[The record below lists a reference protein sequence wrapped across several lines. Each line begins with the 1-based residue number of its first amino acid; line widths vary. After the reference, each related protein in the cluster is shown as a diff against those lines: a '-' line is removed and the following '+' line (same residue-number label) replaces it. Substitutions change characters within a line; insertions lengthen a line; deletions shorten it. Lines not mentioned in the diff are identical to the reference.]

1 MILLVSGASILARRK
16 AYSAATFLGVTIL
29 VLVAFVYLPVFIAS
43 ASDPDVGKKIEG
55 LNYFMD
61 TLMFGGTILA
71 LANGLRAETI
81 P

>member
-1 MILLVSGASILARRK
+1 LRGSPP
-16 AYSAATFLGVTIL
+16 SAF
-29 VLVAFVYLPVFIAS
+29 
-43 ASDPDVGKKIEG
+43 DPDVAKKIEG

-71 LANGLRAETI
+71 LANGLRAKMT